1 MTFNGIGTDLTHVPW
16 TDRFHYLT
24 LSTSFFLKLKLFSIQ
39 PTKTNKQKI
48 SVEAQYSVAV
58 AMVMFSEDAVT

>member
-1 MTFNGIGTDLTHVPW
+1 MTFNGIGTDLTHVSW

-24 LSTSFFLKLKLFSIQ
+24 LSTIFFLKLKLFSIQ